1 MNVTAS
7 PIQKVSFAALEDSE
21 ATGAA
26 EISTSIASDTSK
38 QAEAV
43 ALS

>member
-1 MNVTAS
+1 MKVTAS
-7 PIQKVSFAALEDSE
+7 PIQKVSLAAVEDKE

-26 EISTSIASDTSK
+26 EISTSIASETSE

>member
-1 MNVTAS
+1 MKVTTS
-7 PIQKVSFAALEDSE
+7 PVQKVSFAAEEERE

-26 EISTSIASDTSK
+26 EISISIASDSSE
-38 QAEAV
+38 QAETV